1 MAGTMSAWPQ
11 PFSDIIIVHRCA
23 PGLGLHNESDR
34 RTKQAQKARGE
45 ARQRGTR
52 GGGGPNENEEAHL
65 CFWQCVFANRHAQQ
79 LM

>member
-52 GGGGPNENEEAHL
+52 GGGDQTRTKKHT
-65 CFWQCVFANRHAQQ
+65 CVSGNAYLLTGMHNN
-79 LM
+79 